1 MSNIPLTGSNTP
13 ESYKVDPHDMRACQG
28 CGDLFH
34 RDVLHLDPWNDG
46 EWWCADDECWPM
58 RAKEIDNYSGPSDE
72 DLAWNA
78 EFVPSVQ
85 ETYERDADERR
96 RMR

>member
-1 MSNIPLTGSNTP
+1 MNIPLNGSNTA
-13 ESYKVDPHDMRACQG
+13 EAYKVDPADMRICQG
-28 CGDLFH
+28 CGDWFH

-58 RAKEIDNYSGPSDE
+58 RAKEIDEYDGPTDNQLS
-72 DLAWNA
+72 AAYNS
-78 EFVPSVQ
+78 PGIQ